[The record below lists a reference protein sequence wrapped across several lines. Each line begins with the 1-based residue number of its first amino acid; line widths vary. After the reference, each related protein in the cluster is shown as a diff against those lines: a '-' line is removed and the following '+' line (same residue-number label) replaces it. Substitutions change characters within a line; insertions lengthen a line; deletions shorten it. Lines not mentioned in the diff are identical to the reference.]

1 MPQRSKGSAPRP
13 CVGEE
18 AISIVLATFNGERY
32 LRAQLES
39 LERQSLTPLE
49 LVIADDRS
57 SDRTVEIIA
66 EFAQTAN
73 FPVHYSVNSERLG
86 YTRNFLTAVKSSRG
100 RYIAFCDQDDI
111 WTRDKLAVVAAAIS
125 GSANPPDLI
134 LHTCKLLRG
143 ENLDAAPFPPHLQ
156 QSGTFPP
163 LNLDPIAIVPGH
175 SIIARRELI
184 ELVSR
189 FDGLLP
195 EEFFMARGHDDLS
208 IFLGTVIGITKVVA
222 YPLVYWRQHDGNT
235 CGLPK
240 SDWEFNPN
248 FRPHPN
254 FQPHFEFLRGQAAQ
268 WSCIAQALT
277 ALSDDVDGPY
287 QSRLLSGAKFF
298 ALRARFFNQRGD
310 VCDTKI
316 SLPSRFSALFQ
327 AHLSP
332 LTIRGGSRRDSVKNL
347 VRDVASV
354 LIGPQRLD
362 RLVNSA
368 RTFKA

>member
-1 MPQRSKGSAPRP
+1 MSQRSKVPAPKP
-13 CVGEE
+13 CVGGE

-49 LVIADDRS
+49 LVIADDKS

-86 YTRNFLTAVKSSRG
+86 YTRNFLAAVKSSRG

-111 WTRDKLAVVAAAIS
+111 WTREKLAVVAAAIS

-143 ENLDAAPFPPHLQ
+143 ENLDPAPFPPHLQ

-163 LNLDPIAIVPGH
+163 LQLDPLAIVPGH

-184 ELVSR
+184 DLVSR
-189 FDGLLP
+189 LHGLLP
-195 EEFFMARGHDDLS
+195 KEVFVARGHDDLS
-208 IFLGTVIGITKVVA
+208 IFLGTVIGKTEVVA

-240 SDWEFNPN
+240 SDWELNPD
-248 FRPHPN
+248 
-254 FQPHFEFLRGQAAQ
+254 FQPHLEFLRGHAAQ
-268 WSCIAQALT
+268 WSSIAQALT
-277 ALSDDVDGPY
+277 ALSDDVSGPY

-298 ALRARFFNQRGD
+298 ARRARFFNQRGD

-316 SLPSRFSALFQ
+316 SLPSRFSALLQ

-332 LTIRGGSRRDSVKNL
+332 LNIRGGARRDSVKNL

-368 RTFKA
+368 RAFKA